1 MTDHERL
8 LATAREAWRSAAP
21 SEQEIRRGAE
31 RVERRLGARPR
42 SLLRRP
48 VMISAGAC
56 AAFLAAL
63 AYAGN
68 QKWVEVSR
76 PPTGDP
82 QKTVTP
88 APTPLVDRPSL
99 SEPASTLASSP
110 SPIDANEIPP
120 VVPEARSQPTA
131 QSAAPPPAL
140 PVEKKGALA
149 RKPAPSWSEV
159 SEALSGGDEEHAQK
173 LLSDLASNG
182 HDADDR
188 AKAKLGLAQLE
199 ASHGNCARARVL
211 ALQVAAVQGIELK
224 TVRRALELA
233 THCTQ

>member
-1 MTDHERL
+1 MTDHEQL

-42 SLLRRP
+42 PFLRRP
-48 VMISAGAC
+48 AMISAGAC

-63 AYAGN
+63 AYAGS
-68 QKWVEVSR
+68 QKWVEVWR

-82 QKTVTP
+82 QKTVA

-99 SEPASTLASSP
+99 SPPANAAAAPSS
-110 SPIDANEIPP
+110 IDANETPP
-120 VVPEARSQPTA
+120 IVPEDRSQPTA

-140 PVEKKGALA
+140 PVEKKGAPALG
-149 RKPAPSWSEV
+149 RKTAPSWGEV

-173 LLSDLASNG
+173 LLSDLARNG